1 MQRLRDLFLA
11 LPWYFRNIF
20 FLSAVFFIVWMLFFD
35 ENNWILQYQRHNEL
49 KKLKEK
55 EKYYIEEIIKTDDQ
69 YRSLTTDKASQEKF
83 ARENYWMKKDN
94 EDVFVIKE
102 K

>member
-1 MQRLRDLFLA
+1 MQRLKNWFLS
-11 LPWYFRNIF
+11 LPWIFRNIF
-20 FLSAVFFIVWMLFFD
+20 FLTGVIFIVWMLFFD
-35 ENNWILQYQRHNEL
+35 ENNWLIQYQRYKELNEL
-49 KKLKEK
+49 RNKR
-55 EKYYIEEIIKTDDQ
+55 KYYIEEIKKTDEQ
-69 YRSLTTDKASQEKF
+69 YQNLTTDKTSQEKF